1 MSDAEEDI
9 QIIDFSKEKVKK
21 VKGKGVKKAKTGKS
35 NHQIIVE
42 NPTLIDKYVKLN
54 NIM

>member
-21 VKGKGVKKAKTGKS
+21 VKKGKKAKIGMCDF
-35 NHQIIVE
+35 N
-42 NPTLIDKYVKLN
+42 Y
-54 NIM
+54 